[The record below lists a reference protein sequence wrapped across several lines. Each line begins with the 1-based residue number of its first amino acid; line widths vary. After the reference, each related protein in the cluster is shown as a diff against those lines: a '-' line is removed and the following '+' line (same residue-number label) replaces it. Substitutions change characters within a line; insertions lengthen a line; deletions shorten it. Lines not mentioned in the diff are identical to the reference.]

1 MCTLKTML
9 PLTLIAL
16 LVSNAFANPT
26 PQPKGISMTLRRRVP
41 SRSTE
46 DLGVWAKKP
55 PRRVD
60 HEIRRPHFFPETK
73 YGHKSIPGN
82 PITFFYGS
90 LAIGTPPVS
99 FDVILDTGSADLWVA
114 GSTCTEGCTSAPRF
128 DPSASSTFKNES
140 IPFSITYGTG
150 GAVGVRASDT
160 VQMAGFAVSNQVFA
174 VCDQVSSQPELLTD
188 SVSGLI
194 GLGWQSLSTS
204 GATPLWETLAS
215 GGSWDSPVMAFQLTR
230 FLNQSKSQDIEAGGS
245 FTMGFVNSTLY
256 TGDIDYID
264 MPTSTNTYWIL
275 PITAITVQG
284 NSIPVDS
291 GTQSYAAIDTGTTLI
306 AGPEDQIASIYAQI
320 PDSEPGTG
328 QYEGYYTYPCD
339 TSVVVS
345 LSFGGRSWAISP
357 ADFRFQEIQRSGQCL
372 GSFLTLSTG
381 DSAPSWIVGDTFLK
395 NVYSVFRYNPAS
407 VGFASLSDYSLSL
420 NGNIDLGAPS
430 ATIGSVSAAATAG
443 SKDLP
448 FTASIFEMSNENPP
462 FNDLNY
468 LIHHIFLPQQLPQ
481 KDDSSFQADRVLC
494 ARVIQEASSFHGIL
508 VSTDEL
514 QKWAPVTKMLIHLGR
529 IQRSMDDLAGMIGN
543 MQIGDTLIIPIA
555 AQNAAV
561 ILRKKREHTIVECFE
576 VDPPNNEIMATTG
589 RLVCMYPHAA
599 ICVPNITFE
608 DSTFLRELASFLA
621 NMAVDVLPDSEAFAR
636 KAGIRVDEF
645 RDSASGHYIVHLLPA
660 ILRGYAGTFP
670 ADVHRTRKRVRNEIL
685 WDNARAPWRRNPIW
699 LVIRVAIQSTLK
711 QDPDS
716 TDTLYKSFMVYLMTQ
731 ILRTATEKAVSSELL
746 FCMRAKIARRVT
758 KLPSISP
765 QLQALTIAASGAA
778 TNLLELR
785 WDTIRGEQAK
795 SSNWAPA
802 TLDLEEDTHL
812 SLFNSKDYMLQ
823 RIAQEGVRTAVVRSQ
838 PTEPARK
845 CQTDEFRTL
854 TSATLQD
861 AFSGK
866 DVFLALAD
874 FEASVQNNIDTWVSG
889 HREESDC
896 AVITTCIKEYN
907 AAAQRHYKD
916 DPEGQSMRFLIVF
929 DLWVALDKLTIF
941 HHPEL
946 RDYSPE
952 VPLDILEPLLI
963 QKALPLERAIYI
975 QRYLRGRHRNL
986 RPTHG
991 SVFTDDTG
999 PGTFAA
1005 RYFASSAEL
1014 QGLYRKIVDD
1024 AETDRAAKI
1033 TELGRAK
1040 GEYNSLLE
1048 QATAH
1053 ESCDYW
1059 EDGLGNQRHS
1069 SSCQKC
1075 HLTNRAAEM
1084 KIRVH
1089 EWPLPSKTADAEN
1102 LVFELRVPTAF
1113 RIWRDI
1119 TAMIL
1124 GDICAVKRSRPAEI
1138 ETMLAGYAGLKV
1150 YLSPTGLP
1158 RVTYASYTKP
1168 FLVSHY
1174 RDRTV
1179 ATATTGDICVPNG
1192 LKYRLYDGLRDCW
1205 ATASFTCTLHD
1216 TCTPALPSSSPYF
1229 PSAHTI
1235 ASTLHTPNSVLA
1247 SQDQAHASLNL
1258 HEHISFGSLRSG
1270 GRLQWLNITRELRM
1284 RVLAFHHAE
1293 VHTLIAQ
1300 AASQIG
1306 PILADDVAE
1315 WHVELAEHAFGQLLL
1330 DELESLLSDTRDN
1343 WSNATTVQTIVF
1355 LLCRWLVSAHIHTD
1369 LVVRGCRLLREAR
1382 NVTYGWMRVLATRLQ
1397 GFTDQAMIT
1406 DFQNRICTVAAICR
1420 ATYDVDPIHF
1430 DHVLSSEED
1439 VSLIIQCS
1447 IIIHDNSPPRR
1458 TDIIDPL
1465 CTLLLRDRRL
1475 SYFIEA
1481 FLKARIESNRDGLD
1495 NAVQLEWPGYHPG
1508 SPWVF
1513 SSGANQ
1519 CWASTRT
1526 ASVAGADPQV
1536 VDINIRDGRLLV
1548 DGKPLGRLP
1557 TEIVS
1562 HGTYTRLFGKKILD
1576 VIPSRLPG
1584 MDFATRQAIF
1594 GAQIHFH
1601 LDHGNELIVQAQRG
1615 SLVYELIPHHKFIDD
1630 LPIIFIEHYTHW
1642 LLLGQSTRST
1652 IEFRPCATWWDTN
1665 TDNWRMEYGTWQ
1677 MHRRDLYMID
1687 IRSPTFN
1694 MCWARVAALDDRRN
1708 LTITVIHNLGSMH
1721 RLQVELPRYKLSF
1734 FVNEND
1740 DLESVDLRAMLVDV
1754 NQSAGTLFGLTRQ
1767 LVLRAKDPN
1776 ATQSSHPSRRTVIV
1790 PFGKLVPCISGH
1802 HVKVDV
1808 LLSGGNIRYFKYE
1821 INTDLGFLKGTTLTA
1836 GFFKM
1841 LLHAYT
1847 SHLLIDP
1854 LTGRTGTEEAL
1865 NQLASAQSFSFQ
1877 SLGDEDTALL
1887 EEIASLSPE
1896 RCFYPSH
1903 LKVMEKVKWGLVW
1916 PLAQHHAFRPLAKS
1930 ILQFAEDLVVFQPA
1944 ASMTCV
1950 PVASE
1955 AGSEQLRCRS
1965 VSELSKFY
1973 PVEFA
1978 HVIHSVAHDR
1988 EYYPPVNVTLR
1999 SGTAESRIIAAYN
2012 ATNTAALVQTWPL
2025 RVQAVSDLRQ
2035 QVESWHGV
2043 SGNADLPLVISYNKN
2058 LMDPEFLAPIWCR
2071 LYTQCVNERTSIK
2084 SSKLTF
2090 TLSTI
2095 AYQFPKYRSILPTL
2109 LSFASIGSAFQAYP
2123 SPRYPDHVYDFTHG
2137 LSPLERHLKGFV
2149 SDSAVPF
2156 KKTRFAR
2163 LSKYHDET
2171 PKQFKSR
2178 CVEEYNTARD
2188 QQIAEVVQH
2197 LLRQW
2202 PCQQPSILPQ
2212 SLLRADRFREKVL
2225 DRFRHCFR
2233 NRDFHEH
2240 LGHVERIVLQH
2251 HSSFNSLTMEP
2262 YQLHSV
2268 IHESRPVFQPSSLRE
2283 LIEREPT
2290 AGSSSLPLIPV
2301 LELQS
2306 LGANPTP
2313 STVEL
2318 ERILHNLG
2326 ADENTPSSKTQLL
2339 RLYIDAVE
2347 CSRAKLD
2354 SQKGSPSFSS
2364 PTMDTLE
2371 TYHIECRNAVKE
2383 IISSI
2388 LSVIEPQRSL
2398 LREAGQNPRINIR
2411 ALFSEL
2417 LSFATLPQPWKEK
2430 LIALAQSFIRLQRS
2444 QRLLRFSRMK
2454 MDGDLMRELANHTF
2468 EKDEAFKKPEWL
2480 LIQID
2485 SNFIVRPIQSA
2496 VANEMINP
2504 SSWENTISQLN
2515 MGEGKSSVII
2525 PLIASLLADGNTLVR
2540 VVVLKSLSVQ
2550 MFQTLRNTL
2559 SGLLNRRI
2567 FFSPF
2572 SRDVQLRQ
2580 TSDAQ
2585 KMQSLFE
2592 LCMRERGAWI
2602 AQPEHILSFKLMGL
2616 DLMLDAVP
2624 AAAGSVSS
2632 MLLQSQR
2639 WLNSNVRDVLDESDE
2654 ILNVG
2659 YQLVYTSGRQAPL
2672 EDHPDRWTTIQDI
2685 LTHVQDLAEDLAA
2698 EFPTGVDVDPS
2709 DTETSFHSGIRIL
2722 TKEAGDCL
2730 IRRIAEKMLES
2741 NEFRLL
2747 QPEIRRDVL
2756 CFITE
2761 PTPIISLVKLRETC
2775 EHTPFWNGILLR
2787 RGILAGGILVF
2798 ALQQKRWRVEYGL
2811 DLRRTML
2818 AVPYRAKDVPSLRAD
2833 FGHPDVAI
2841 ILTCLRRVLLFSSFR
2856 ETSLTCSP
2864 SYYYGGLTEE
2874 QLDLSFER
2882 LLALDNPVLE
2892 YESWVHNDSRIPV
2905 SLREVIG
2912 INLEDID
2919 QRHNI
2924 LPPLFRRNLA
2934 TVNFYLRQ
2942 VVFPKEAKQF
2952 PHKLATSAWDLA
2964 EKKTH
2969 FVTGFSGT
2977 NDGQYLLPTSIEQR
2991 DPLDQLSTAAK
3002 VLSYLLQEESREYRC
3017 IEGRSTR
3024 DFMQLLVAQ
3033 DPEIRVLLDVGA
3045 QMLEMQNPQLAEY
3058 WLSIAPSLKAVVYF
3072 DHSDQL
3078 MVMTRDG
3085 STELLVSSSFADQ
3098 LEHCAVY
3105 LDDVH
3110 TRGTDLKLPLTT
3122 RAAITLGPGVT
3133 KDRLVQGSMRLRQL
3147 GQGQS
3152 VMFFAPPEVDRDIR
3166 FKSKLADDSQLS
3178 SSHIIQWVMLETISS
3193 IDHFVP
3199 YWAKQGVSYKGRN
3212 AAWSRYSLE
3221 DSDSSIEGLRSTWV
3235 EKEGYTLQEMYDFG
3249 RSSTQHPVFDI
3260 PDMAQRLRKLGFS
3273 HIVDASNDEE
3283 QEREVAHEAEQERQV
3298 ERPLPATPA
3307 THNLNPD
3314 VLQLVQTGIVQRNSY
3329 TFVSPFLTF
3338 PALNGNGAW
3347 SSRLLA
3353 TQDFIT
3359 TIKAVGYP
3367 ADYLRPV
3374 TWILSTSFKGGS
3386 LIVIS
3391 PWEANELLSLI
3402 RKSPHVH
3409 LHQYAPR
3416 TIENMRSFEDMQFY
3430 NLPISRPLPGGGRW
3444 SENEMTQ
3451 LNLLAGQLY
3460 LKDFL
3465 EYRRLCNMLGLY
3477 VDDEVSGDGFPVK
3490 YESDG
3495 FVKQANRRGAIVEN
3509 CLFAESPLSA
3519 IKDLVGWRRKGLD
3532 YTPTHMGRIL
3542 HAGLVRKGDFNN
3554 IRGSNRDFS
3563 KNEEPEIKALARCIV
3578 FKNQILDPTSLDT
3591 FVLI

>member
-1 MCTLKTML
+1 M
-9 PLTLIAL
+9 
-16 LVSNAFANPT
+16 S
-26 PQPKGISMTLRRRVP
+26 
-41 SRSTE
+41 
-46 DLGVWAKKP
+46 
-55 PRRVD
+55 
-60 HEIRRPHFFPETK
+60 
-73 YGHKSIPGN
+73 
-82 PITFFYGS
+82 
-90 LAIGTPPVS
+90 
-99 FDVILDTGSADLWVA
+99 
-114 GSTCTEGCTSAPRF
+114 
-128 DPSASSTFKNES
+128 
-140 IPFSITYGTG
+140 
-150 GAVGVRASDT
+150 
-160 VQMAGFAVSNQVFA
+160 
-174 VCDQVSSQPELLTD
+174 
-188 SVSGLI
+188 
-194 GLGWQSLSTS
+194 
-204 GATPLWETLAS
+204 
-215 GGSWDSPVMAFQLTR
+215 
-230 FLNQSKSQDIEAGGS
+230 DIEAGGS

-275 PITAITVQG
+275 AITAITVQG
-284 NSIPVDS
+284 NSIPIDS
-291 GTQSYAAIDTGTTLI
+291 GTQSNAAIDTGTTL
-306 AGPEDQIASIYAQI
+306 
-320 PDSEPGTG
+320 
-328 QYEGYYTYPCD
+328 
-339 TSVVVS
+339 
-345 LSFGGRSWAISP
+345 
-357 ADFRFQEIQRSGQCL
+357 EIQRSGRCL

-430 ATIGSVSAAATAG
+430 ATIGSVSVAATAG

-448 FTASIFEMSNENPP
+448 FTASISEMSNENPP

-494 ARVIQEASSFHGIL
+494 ARVIQEASSFNGVL

-514 QKWAPVTKMLIHLGR
+514 QKWAVVTKMLIHLGR
-529 IQRSMDDLAGMIGN
+529 IQRSMDDLAGIIGN

-561 ILRKKREHTIVECFE
+561 ILRKKREHTVVECFE

-670 ADVHRTRKRVRNEIL
+670 ADVHRTKKRVRNEIL

-716 TDTLYKSFMVYLMTQ
+716 TDTLYKSFMVYLMTH

-758 KLPSISP
+758 KLPSISS
-765 QLQALTIAASGAA
+765 QLQDLTIAASGVA
-778 TNLLELR
+778 TDLLELR
-785 WDTIRGEQAK
+785 WDTIRREQAK
-795 SSNWAPA
+795 SSDWAPA
-802 TLDLEEDTHL
+802 TLDLEQDTHL
-812 SLFNSKDYMLQ
+812 SLPNSKAYILQ
-823 RIAQEGVRTAVVRSQ
+823 RIAQEGVRTAVDRSQ

-854 TSATLQD
+854 TSAKLQN

-866 DVFLALAD
+866 AVFLALAD

-896 AVITTCIKEYN
+896 TVIATCIKEYN

-916 DPEGQSMRFLIVF
+916 DPESQSMRFLVVF
-929 DLWVALDKLTIF
+929 DLWVALDKLTVF

-963 QKALPLERAIYI
+963 RKALPLERAIYI

-999 PGTFAA
+999 SRTFAA

-1024 AETDRAAKI
+1024 AKTDRAAKI

-1040 GEYNSLLE
+1040 AEYNSLLE
-1048 QATAH
+1048 QAMARGR
-1053 ESCDYW
+1053 CDYW
-1059 EDGLGNQRHS
+1059 ENRWGYQSHS
-1069 SSCQKC
+1069 SSCYKC
-1075 HLTNRAAEM
+1075 YLTTRAADM
-1084 KIRVH
+1084 KIVVH
-1089 EWPLPSKTADAEN
+1089 EWPLPSQTADAEN
-1102 LVFELRVPTAF
+1102 VVFELRVPTAF

-1124 GDICAVKRSRPAEI
+1124 GDICAVELPRPVEI
-1138 ETMLAGYAGLKV
+1138 ETTLAGYDGLKA
-1150 YLSPTGLP
+1150 YLSLIGLP
-1158 RVTYASYTKP
+1158 RVTYASYTKS

-1179 ATATTGDICVPNG
+1179 ATATTGDICVPSG
-1192 LKYRLYDGLRDCW
+1192 LKYRLYDGLRNCW
-1205 ATASFTCTLHD
+1205 ATASFTRCSLHD
-1216 TCTPALPSSSPYF
+1216 ACTPVLPSSSPYF

-1293 VHTLIAQ
+1293 VHALIAQ

-1343 WSNATTVQTIVF
+1343 WSNAMTVQTIVF
-1355 LLCRWLVSAHIHTD
+1355 LLCRWLISAHIHTD
-1369 LVVRGCRLLREAR
+1369 LVVQGCRLLREVR
-1382 NVTYGWMRVLATRLQ
+1382 TVTYGWMRVLVTRLQ

-1458 TDIIDPL
+1458 TDIIGPL
-1465 CTLLLRDRRL
+1465 STLFLRDRRL
-1475 SYFIEA
+1475 SHSIEA

-1495 NAVQLEWPGYHPG
+1495 NAVQLEWPGYHPDG
-1508 SPWVF
+1508 PWVF

-1601 LDHGNELIVQAQRG
+1601 LDHGNELIVQAQRD
-1615 SLVYELIPHHKFIDD
+1615 SSVYELIPHHKFTDD
-1630 LPIIFIEHYTHW
+1630 LPIIFIQHYTHW

-1665 TDNWRMEYGTWQ
+1665 MDNWRMEYGTWQ
-1677 MHRRDLYMID
+1677 MHCRDLYMID
-1687 IRSPTFN
+1687 IRSPTFS

-1708 LTITVIHNLGSMH
+1708 FTITVTHNLGSMH

-1754 NQSAGTLFGLTRQ
+1754 NQSAGTLFGLTCQ

-1790 PFGKLVPCISGH
+1790 PFGKLVPRISGH

-1808 LLSGGNIRYFKYE
+1808 LSGGNIRYFKYE

-1836 GFFKM
+1836 GLFKI

-1877 SLGDEDTALL
+1877 SLADEDTALL
-1887 EEIASLSPE
+1887 KEIASLSPE

-1903 LKVMEKVKWGLVW
+1903 LKVMEKVKWGPVW

-1944 ASMTCV
+1944 ASMACV

-1965 VSELSKFY
+1965 ASELSKFY
-1973 PVEFA
+1973 PVEVA
-1978 HVIHSVAHDR
+1978 HFIHSVAHDR
-1988 EYYPPVNVTLR
+1988 EYYPPVSVTLR
-1999 SGTAESRIIAAYN
+1999 SGTTESRIIAASN
-2012 ATNTAALVQTWPL
+2012 AANTAALVQTWPL
-2025 RVQAVSDLRQ
+2025 RVQALSDLRQ

-2043 SGNADLPLVISYNKN
+2043 SGNADLLLILSYNKN
-2058 LMDPEFLAPIWCR
+2058 FMDPQFLAPIWCC

-2109 LSFASIGSAFQAYP
+2109 LSFASVGSAFQAYP
-2123 SPRYPDHVYDFTHG
+2123 CPRYPDHVYDFTHG
-2137 LSPLERHLKGFV
+2137 LSPLQHHLKGFV
-2149 SDSAVPF
+2149 SDSTVPF
-2156 KKTRFAR
+2156 GETRFAG
-2163 LSKYHDET
+2163 LSRYHGET
-2171 PKQFKSR
+2171 PNQFQSR
-2178 CVEEYNTARD
+2178 CVQEYNTARD
-2188 QQIAEVVQH
+2188 QEIAEVVQH
-2197 LLRQW
+2197 LLQQW
-2202 PCQQPSILPQ
+2202 PCQQPSILPR

-2233 NRDFHEH
+2233 NRHFHEH

-2251 HSSFNSLTMEP
+2251 HSSFDSLTMEP

-2268 IHESRPVFQPSSLRE
+2268 IHESTPVFQPSSLRQ

-2306 LGANPTP
+2306 PGANPTP

-2326 ADENTPSSKTQLL
+2326 TDENTPSSKTQLL

-2371 TYHIECRNAVKE
+2371 TYHVECRNAVNE

-2388 LSVIEPQRSL
+2388 LSVVEPQQSL
-2398 LREAGQNPRINIR
+2398 LREAGQNPRISIR

-2444 QRLLRFSRMK
+2444 QRLLHFSRMK
-2454 MDGDLMRELANHTF
+2454 MDGDLSRELANHTF
-2468 EKDEAFKKPEWL
+2468 ERDEAFKKPEWL

-2485 SNFIVRPIQSA
+2485 NNFIVRPIQSA
-2496 VANEMINP
+2496 VANEMMNP

-2567 FFSPF
+2567 FFFPF

-2585 KMQSLFE
+2585 KMQSLFK

-2624 AAAGSVSS
+2624 AAAGD
-2632 MLLQSQR
+2632 M
-2639 WLNSNVRDVLDESDE
+2639 LDESDE

-2685 LTHVQDLAEDLAA
+2685 LTYVQDLAEDLAA

-2709 DTETSFHSGIRIL
+2709 DTEASFHSGIRIL

-2730 IRRIAEKMLES
+2730 VRRIAEKMLES
-2741 NEFRLL
+2741 NEFRLF
-2747 QPEIRRDVL
+2747 QHEIRRDIL

-2841 ILTCLRRVLLFSSFR
+2841 ILTCL
-2856 ETSLTCSP
+2856 

-2882 LLALDNPVLE
+2882 LMALDNPMLE

-2919 QRHNI
+2919 QRRNI

-2934 TVNFYLRQ
+2934 TVNFYLRH
-2942 VVFPKEAKQF
+2942 VVFPKAAKQF

-3002 VLSYLLQEESREYRC
+3002 VLSYLLQQESKEYRC
-3017 IEGRSTR
+3017 IEGRSTK

-3045 QMLEMQNPQLAEY
+3045 QMLELQNPQLAEY

-3166 FKSKLADDSQLS
+3166 FKSKLADDSELS

-3199 YWAKQGVSYKGRN
+3199 YWAKQGVSYKERS

-3221 DSDSSIEGLRSTWV
+3221 DSDSSVEGLRSTWV

-3249 RSSTQHPVFDI
+3249 HASTRHQAFDI

-3298 ERPLPATPA
+3298 ERPPPAAPA

-3314 VLQLVQTGIVQRNSY
+3314 VLRLVQTGIVRRHSNA
-3329 TFVSPFLTF
+3329 FVSPFLTF
-3338 PALNGNGAW
+3338 PALNGNEAW

-3359 TIKAVGYP
+3359 AIKADGYP
-3367 ADYLRPV
+3367 TDYLRPV
-3374 TWILSTSFKGGS
+3374 TWILSTSFEGGR

-3391 PWEANELLSLI
+3391 PWEANELLPLI

-3409 LHQYAPR
+3409 IHQYAPR

-3430 NLPISRPLPGGGRW
+3430 NLPISRTLPGDSRW

-3477 VDDEVSGDGFPVK
+3477 VNDEVSGDGFPVK

-3495 FVKQANRRGAIVEN
+3495 FVKQANRRGAMVEN

-3542 HAGLVRKGDFNN
+3542 HAGLNSEKITSTCWREYLRQQFWLVGYSVVQKFSRGTCLYAWINQNPMGGAVLQCSYGYVTSFLAFNLDESCILGGDTGGFTTV
-3554 IRGSNRDFS
+3554 SN
-3563 KNEEPEIKALARCIV
+3563 PQLVPA
-3578 FKNQILDPTSLDT
+3578 SLDWN
-3591 FVLI
+3591 FEVLHV

>member
-1 MCTLKTML
+1 M
-9 PLTLIAL
+9 
-16 LVSNAFANPT
+16 
-26 PQPKGISMTLRRRVP
+26 
-41 SRSTE
+41 
-46 DLGVWAKKP
+46 
-55 PRRVD
+55 
-60 HEIRRPHFFPETK
+60 
-73 YGHKSIPGN
+73 
-82 PITFFYGS
+82 
-90 LAIGTPPVS
+90 
-99 FDVILDTGSADLWVA
+99 
-114 GSTCTEGCTSAPRF
+114 
-128 DPSASSTFKNES
+128 
-140 IPFSITYGTG
+140 PFH
-150 GAVGVRASDT
+150 V
-160 VQMAGFAVSNQVFA
+160 
-174 VCDQVSSQPELLTD
+174 
-188 SVSGLI
+188 
-194 GLGWQSLSTS
+194 
-204 GATPLWETLAS
+204 
-215 GGSWDSPVMAFQLTR
+215 
-230 FLNQSKSQDIEAGGS
+230 
-245 FTMGFVNSTLY
+245 
-256 TGDIDYID
+256 
-264 MPTSTNTYWIL
+264 
-275 PITAITVQG
+275 
-284 NSIPVDS
+284 
-291 GTQSYAAIDTGTTLI
+291 
-306 AGPEDQIASIYAQI
+306 
-320 PDSEPGTG
+320 
-328 QYEGYYTYPCD
+328 
-339 TSVVVS
+339 
-345 LSFGGRSWAISP
+345 
-357 ADFRFQEIQRSGQCL
+357 
-372 GSFLTLSTG
+372 
-381 DSAPSWIVGDTFLK
+381 
-395 NVYSVFRYNPAS
+395 
-407 VGFASLSDYSLSL
+407 
-420 NGNIDLGAPS
+420 
-430 ATIGSVSAAATAG
+430 
-443 SKDLP
+443 P
-448 FTASIFEMSNENPP
+448 FTASISEMSDENPP
-462 FNDLNY
+462 FNGLNY

-481 KDDSSFQADRVLC
+481 EDDGSLQADRVLC
-494 ARVIQEASSFHGIL
+494 ARVIQEASSFHGLL
-508 VSTDEL
+508 VSTEEL
-514 QKWAPVTKMLIHLGR
+514 QKWAAVTKMLIHLGR

-543 MQIGDTLIIPIA
+543 MQIGDTLVIPIA
-555 AQNAAV
+555 AQNSAV
-561 ILRKKREHTIVECFE
+561 ILRKKSEHTIVECFE
-576 VDPPNNEIMATTG
+576 VDPPNSEIMATTG
-589 RLVCMYPHAA
+589 RLVCVYPHAA
-599 ICVPNITFE
+599 VSVPNITFK
-608 DSTFLRELASFLA
+608 DSAFLRELASFLA
-621 NMAVDVLPDSEAFAR
+621 NMAVDVLPDSEAFAC
-636 KAGIRVDEF
+636 KAGIRVEEF

-685 WDNARAPWRRNPIW
+685 WDKALAPWRRNPIW
-699 LVIRVAIQSTLK
+699 LVIRVAIQSTLG

-716 TDTLYKSFMVYLMTQ
+716 TNTLYKSFMVYLMTQ
-731 ILRTATEKAVSSELL
+731 ILRTATEEAVSSELL
-746 FCMRAKIARRVT
+746 FFMRAKIARRVT

-765 QLQALTIAASGAA
+765 RIQDLTIAASGGA
-778 TNLLELR
+778 TDLLELR
-785 WDTIRGEQAK
+785 WDAIRREQAK
-795 SSNWAPA
+795 SSDWAPE
-802 TLDLEEDTHL
+802 TLDLEKATHL
-812 SLFNSKDYMLQ
+812 SLSNSKAYILQ
-823 RIAQEGVRTAVVRSQ
+823 RIAQEGARTAVDRSQ
-838 PTEPARK
+838 PTEPART
-845 CQTDEFRTL
+845 CQTDEFRKL
-854 TSATLQD
+854 TSATLQN

-874 FEASVQNNIDTWVSG
+874 FEASVQNNIDTWASG
-889 HREESDC
+889 HRKKSDC
-896 AVITTCIKEYN
+896 AVIATCMKEYD

-916 DPEGQSMRFLIVF
+916 DPENQSMRLLVIF

-946 RDYSPE
+946 SDYSPE

-963 QKALPLERAIYI
+963 RKALPLERAIYI

-999 PGTFAA
+999 PRTFAA
-1005 RYFASSAEL
+1005 RYFANSAKL
-1014 QGLYRKIVDD
+1014 QGLYRKILDD
-1024 AETDRAAKI
+1024 AKTDRAAKI

-1048 QATAH
+1048 QTTARGR
-1053 ESCDYW
+1053 CDYW
-1059 EDGLGNQRHS
+1059 EDRWGYQRHS
-1069 SSCQKC
+1069 NSCHKC
-1075 HLTNRAAEM
+1075 DLRERAARM
-1084 KIRVH
+1084 KITVH
-1089 EWPLPSKTADAEN
+1089 EWPLPSNIAKAEN
-1102 LVFELRVPTAF
+1102 VVFELHVPTAF

-1124 GDICAVKRSRPAEI
+1124 GDICAVEVSRPAEI
-1138 ETMLAGYAGLKV
+1138 EIETTLAGYDGLRA
-1150 YLSPTGLP
+1150 YLSPADP
-1158 RVTYASYTKP
+1158 RITYASHTKS
-1168 FLVSHY
+1168 FLISHY
-1174 RDRTV
+1174 KEQTV
-1179 ATATTGDICVPNG
+1179 AKATTEDICVPNG
-1192 LKYRLYDGLRDCW
+1192 LKYKL
-1205 ATASFTCTLHD
+1205 
-1216 TCTPALPSSSPYF
+1216 PYF

-1270 GRLQWLNITRELRM
+1270 GHLQWLNITRELRM

-1306 PILADDVAE
+1306 PILANDVAE
-1315 WHVELAEHAFGQLLL
+1315 WHIELAEHAFGQLLL

-1355 LLCRWLVSAHIHTD
+1355 LLCRWLVSVHMHTD

-1382 NVTYGWMRVLATRLQ
+1382 NVTYGWMRILVTRLQ
-1397 GFTDQAMIT
+1397 GFTDQAMVT

-1447 IIIHDNSPPRR
+1447 IIIHDNSPPGR
-1458 TDIIDPL
+1458 TDNIGPL
-1465 CTLLLRDRRL
+1465 RTLLLRDRRL
-1475 SYFIEA
+1475 SHSIEA

-1495 NAVQLEWPGYHPG
+1495 NAVQLEWPGYHPDG
-1508 SPWVF
+1508 PWVF

-1562 HGTYTRLFGKKILD
+1562 HGTYSRLFGEKILD
-1576 VIPSRLPG
+1576 VIPSGLPG
-1584 MDFATRQAIF
+1584 MDFATKQAIS
-1594 GAQIHFH
+1594 GAQIHFR
-1601 LDHGNELIVQAQRG
+1601 LDHGNELIVQAQRD
-1615 SLVYELIPHHKFIDD
+1615 SLVYELIPHYKFIDD
-1630 LPIIFIEHYTHW
+1630 LPTIFIEHYTHW
-1642 LLLGQSTRST
+1642 LLLGQSTSST
-1652 IEFRPCATWWDTN
+1652 IEFRPCATWGDTN

-1677 MHRRDLYMID
+1677 MHRRGLYMID

-1708 LTITVIHNLGSMH
+1708 LTITVIQNLGSMH
-1721 RLQVELPRYKLSF
+1721 RLQVELSRYKLSF
-1734 FVNEND
+1734 FVNENN

-1767 LVLRAKDPN
+1767 LILRAKDPN
-1776 ATQSSHPSRRTVIV
+1776 TTQSSHPSRRTVIV
-1790 PFGKLVPCISGH
+1790 PFGELVPCISGH
-1802 HVKVDV
+1802 HVEVDV
-1808 LLSGGNIRYFKYE
+1808 FLSGRNIPYFKYE

-1836 GFFKM
+1836 GLFKI

-1877 SLGDEDTALL
+1877 SLGDDDTALL
-1887 EEIASLSPE
+1887 KEIASLSPE

-1903 LKVMEKVKWGLVW
+1903 LEVMEKVEWGPVW

-1944 ASMTCV
+1944 SSIARV

-1965 VSELSKFY
+1965 ASELSKFY

-1978 HVIHSVAHDR
+1978 HFTHSVANDR
-1988 EYYPPVNVTLR
+1988 EYYPPVNMTLR
-1999 SGTAESRIIAAYN
+1999 SGTTESRIIAASN
-2012 ATNTAALVQTWPL
+2012 AANTAALVQTWPP
-2025 RVQAVSDLRQ
+2025 RVQAISDLRQ
-2035 QVESWHGV
+2035 QVESWRGV
-2043 SGNADLPLVISYNKN
+2043 SGNADLPLGISYNKN
-2058 LMDPEFLAPIWCR
+2058 FMDPKFLAPIWCR

-2095 AYQFPKYRSILPTL
+2095 AYQFPEYRSILPTL
-2109 LSFASIGSAFQAYP
+2109 LSFASVGSAFQAYP
-2123 SPRYPDHVYDFTHG
+2123 CPRYPDHVYNFTHG
-2137 LSPLERHLKGFV
+2137 LSPLQDHLKSFA

-2156 KKTRFAR
+2156 EETRFAD
-2163 LSKYHDET
+2163 LPKYQGET
-2171 PKQFKSR
+2171 PNQFQSR
-2178 CVEEYNTARD
+2178 CIRQYNTALD
-2188 QQIAEVVQH
+2188 KQIAEVVQH

-2202 PCQQPSILPQ
+2202 PCQEPSILHQ
-2212 SLLRADRFREKVL
+2212 NLLRADFQEKVL
-2225 DRFRHCFR
+2225 NRFRHCFR

-2240 LGHVERIVLQH
+2240 LGHVENIVLQH
-2251 HSSFNSLTMEP
+2251 HSSFDSLTMEP

-2268 IHESRPVFQPSSLRE
+2268 THESTPVFQASSLRQ

-2290 AGSSSLPLIPV
+2290 AGGSFPPTIPV

-2306 LGANPTP
+2306 LGAKPTP
-2313 STVEL
+2313 STAEL

-2326 ADENTPSSKTQLL
+2326 AAENTQSSKTQLL

-2347 CSRAKLD
+2347 CSRMKLE
-2354 SQKGSPSFSS
+2354 SQEGSPVFLP
-2364 PTMDTLE
+2364 PTMDALE
-2371 TYHIECRNAVKE
+2371 TYHVECRNAVKE
-2383 IISSI
+2383 IIRSI

-2417 LSFATLPQPWKEK
+2417 LSFATLPPPWKEK
-2430 LIALAQSFIRLQRS
+2430 LIALAQLFICLQRS
-2444 QRLLRFSRMK
+2444 QRLLRFFRMK
-2454 MDGDLMRELANHTF
+2454 MDGFLSRELANHTF
-2468 EKDEAFKKPEWL
+2468 ERDEAFQKPEWL

-2485 SNFIVRPIQSA
+2485 SNFIARPIQNA
-2496 VANEMINP
+2496 VANEMMNP
-2504 SSWENTISQLN
+2504 SSGENTISQLN

-2550 MFQTLRNTL
+2550 TFQTLRNTL

-2567 FFSPF
+2567 FFFPF
-2572 SRDVQLRQ
+2572 SRDVRLRQ
-2580 TSDAQ
+2580 TDAQ

-2616 DLMLDAVP
+2616 DMMLDAVP
-2624 AAAGSVSS
+2624 AAAGSISNT
-2632 MLLQSQR
+2632 LLQSQR

-2654 ILNVG
+2654 ILSVG

-2672 EDHPDRWTTIQDI
+2672 EDHPDRWTIIQDI
-2685 LTHVQDLAEDLAA
+2685 LTHVQDLATDLSA

-2709 DTETSFHSGIRIL
+2709 DTEASFHSGIRIL

-2730 IRRIAEKMLES
+2730 VRRIAEKMLKS

-2747 QPEIRRDVL
+2747 QPEIQQDVL

-2761 PTPIISLVKLRETC
+2761 LTPTISLVKLRETC

-2798 ALQQKRWRVEYGL
+2798 ALQQKRWRVDYGL

-2841 ILTCLRRVLLFSSFR
+2841 ILTCL
-2856 ETSLTCSP
+2856 

-2882 LLALDNPVLE
+2882 LLALDNPMLE

-2912 INLEDID
+2912 INLEDTD
-2919 QRHNI
+2919 QRREI
-2924 LPPLFRRNLA
+2924 LAPLFRRNLA
-2934 TVNFYLRQ
+2934 TVNFFLRQ

-3002 VLSYLLQEESREYRC
+3002 VLTYLLQKESREYRC

-3045 QMLEMQNPQLAEY
+3045 QMLEMQNLELAEY
-3058 WLSIAPSLKAVVYF
+3058 WLSIATSFKAVVYF
-3072 DHSDQL
+3072 NHSDQL

-3085 STELLVSSSFADQ
+3085 RTELLVSSSFADQ

-3110 TRGTDLKLPLTT
+3110 TRGTDLKLPPTT

-3147 GQGQS
+3147 GQG
-3152 VMFFAPPEVDRDIR
+3152 
-3166 FKSKLADDSQLS
+3166 
-3178 SSHIIQWVMLETISS
+3178 H

-3199 YWAKQGVSYKGRN
+3199 YWAKQGVSYKERN

-3221 DSDSSIEGLRSTWV
+3221 DSESSLDGLRSTWV

-3249 RSSTQHPVFDI
+3249 HSSAARHRVFDI
-3260 PDMAQRLRKLGFS
+3260 PDMSQRLRELGFS

-3283 QEREVAHEAEQERQV
+3283 QEREVAHEVEQERQV
-3298 ERPLPATPA
+3298 ERPPPATPA

-3314 VLQLVQTGIVQRNSY
+3314 VLQLVKTGIIQRHSNA
-3329 TFVSPFLTF
+3329 FISPFLTL
-3338 PALNGNGAW
+3338 PALSGNGAW

-3359 TIKAVGYP
+3359 AIKADGYP
-3367 ADYLRPV
+3367 TDYLRPV
-3374 TWILSTSFKGGS
+3374 TWILSTSFKGGY

-3391 PWEANELLSLI
+3391 PWEANELLPLI
-3402 RKSPHVH
+3402 RKGPHVH

-3430 NLPISRPLPGGGRW
+3430 SLPISRSLPGGDRL
-3444 SENEMTQ
+3444 SENEITQ

-3460 LKDFL
+3460 LKDFH
-3465 EYRRLCNMLGLY
+3465 EYRRLCNILGLY

-3495 FVKQANRRGAIVEN
+3495 FVKPANRRGAMLEN
-3509 CLFAESPLSA
+3509 CLFAESPLPS
-3519 IKDLVGWRRKGLD
+3519 IKDLVGWRRKGLN
-3532 YTPTHMGRIL
+3532 YTPTHMGKIL
-3542 HAGLVRKGDFNN
+3542 HAGLVQKGDF
-3554 IRGSNRDFS
+3554 
-3563 KNEEPEIKALARCIV
+3563 K
-3578 FKNQILDPTSLDT
+3578 
-3591 FVLI
+3591 